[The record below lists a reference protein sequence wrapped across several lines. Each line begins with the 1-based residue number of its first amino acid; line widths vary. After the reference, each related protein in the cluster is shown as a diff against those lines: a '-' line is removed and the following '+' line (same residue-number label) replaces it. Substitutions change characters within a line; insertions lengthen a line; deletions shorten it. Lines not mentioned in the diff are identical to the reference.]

1 MQGISVFSS
10 SLHVGAQGLALTLS
24 HDTCMIENG
33 SVMWHSFATLM
44 KKNGFS
50 GHGFE
55 RNQRF
60 CGWGYSYEVN

>member
-44 KKNGFS
+44 KKMALAGMGLRGIKGS
-50 GHGFE
+50 VGGAIPT
-55 RNQRF
+55 R
-60 CGWGYSYEVN
+60 

>member
-44 KKNGFS
+44 RKKMALAGMGLRGIKGFV
-50 GHGFE
+50 GGAIPM
-55 RNQRF
+55 R
-60 CGWGYSYEVN
+60 